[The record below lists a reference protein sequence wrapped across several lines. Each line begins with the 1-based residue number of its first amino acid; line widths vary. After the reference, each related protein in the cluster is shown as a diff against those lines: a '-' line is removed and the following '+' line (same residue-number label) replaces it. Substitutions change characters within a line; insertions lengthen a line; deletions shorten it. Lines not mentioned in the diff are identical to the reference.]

1 MNWLRLQ
8 TALTEQREF
17 EARVAQATSDDRAA
31 FLASMTHNL
40 RTPLATIKGAL
51 SALLVTSDDDAER
64 RRRLV
69 TNARAE
75 TDRLERLV
83 TKVLELA
90 RIHAGGARTQPRAGR
105 PRRARGSRRAA
116 ACTTSRTSMDF
127 AWWSTTTHS
136 CCASVDPDMLELVF
150 VVMLENAL
158 RFAPPNSEIEVIVNR
173 ASNEEAAEI
182 RVVDHGPGIPTSSR
196 EAVFDEFVR
205 LDRDGSGSGLGLAI
219 ARSMVDAHGGRIW
232 IDETPGGGATVV
244 VRLPTLSAD
253 AFV

>member
-1 MNWLRLQ
+1 V
-8 TALTEQREF
+8 LTEQRAF

-90 RIHAGGARTQPRAGR
+90 RIHAGGLELDREPVDLGELAGR
-105 PRRARGSRRAA
+105 AANRMHGLANERGLRVVVHDDALVL
-116 ACTTSRTSMDF
+116 
-127 AWWSTTTHS
+127 
-136 CCASVDPDMLELVF
+136 ASVDPDMLELVF

-158 RFAPPNSEIEVIVNR
+158 RFAPPNSEIAVIVDV
-173 ASNEEAAEI
+173 ATDEEAAVVS
-182 RVVDHGPGIPTSSR
+182 VVDHGPGVPVGSR
-196 EAVFDEFVR
+196 EEVFGEFVR

-244 VRLPTLSAD
+244 VRLPALAAD